1 MNERTKWIYIYRH
14 DGGDYIGCRAQGR
27 FVDCYAYETH
37 EVDCT
42 KCKHNKEVAYED
54 TCAGR
59 RAQHR
64 SI

>member
-1 MNERTKWIYIYRH
+1 MNERTKHIYVYRH

-42 KCKHNKEVAYED
+42 KCKLLKGDADED
-54 TCAGR
+54 SLSG
-59 RAQHR
+59 H
-64 SI
+64 